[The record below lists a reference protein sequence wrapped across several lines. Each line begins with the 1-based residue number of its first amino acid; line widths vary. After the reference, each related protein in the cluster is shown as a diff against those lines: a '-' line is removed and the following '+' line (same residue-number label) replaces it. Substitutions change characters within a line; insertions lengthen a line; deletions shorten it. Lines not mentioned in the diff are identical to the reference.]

1 MRYFCGR
8 YNTSDAS
15 NTAKSS
21 DARKTSASVTWL
33 SSYRVYVPSPVSL
46 PLSHLCCLLRV
57 HHRKGLV
64 SILLHWTGSCFLIV
78 YFYLSASSKRS
89 CFFNLYCMNTEQG
102 PVCKISTLHWKRSCF
117 SILEFFETLFIFF
130 HA

>member
-8 YNTSDAS
+8 NNTSDTS

-33 SSYRVYVPSPVSL
+33 SSYCVYVPSPVSL

-89 CFFNLYCMNTEQG
+89 CFNLTTIKNVLFLNFILVL
-102 PVCKISTLHWKRSCF
+102 VCIIEKVLFLQSLLHEHWTGSC
-117 SILEFFETLFIFF
+117 L
-130 HA
+130 